1 MDANH
6 EIIIPNK
13 GLPFKMFIFEGKNGN
28 YVRNK
33 HWHTSIEIF
42 AVFKGSVRFFLND
55 EEYYL
60 KEGEFVIVNS
70 NEVHSI
76 FAPDLN
82 LTLVIQI
89 PLVVFEEY
97 YIEKNF
103 ITFSHD
109 SNYCDKDM
117 MGIMKEMYRA
127 YVAKK

>member
-76 FAPDLN
+76 FCTRFKFDISYSNSTCCFLKSIILRKISLHFHMIPII
-82 LTLVIQI
+82 VIKI
-89 PLVVFEEY
+89 
-97 YIEKNF
+97 
-103 ITFSHD
+103 
-109 SNYCDKDM
+109 
-117 MGIMKEMYRA
+117 
-127 YVAKK
+127 

>member
-82 LTLVIQI
+82 LTLVFKFHLLFLKSIILRKISLHFHMI
-89 PLVVFEEY
+89 PIIV
-97 YIEKNF
+97 IK
-103 ITFSHD
+103 I
-109 SNYCDKDM
+109 
-117 MGIMKEMYRA
+117 
-127 YVAKK
+127 

>member
-55 EEYYL
+55 EEYC
-60 KEGEFVIVNS
+60 KESYVVLGFRLRL
-70 NEVHSI
+70 
-76 FAPDLN
+76 DLGGA
-82 LTLVIQI
+82 L
-89 PLVVFEEY
+89 
-97 YIEKNF
+97 
-103 ITFSHD
+103 
-109 SNYCDKDM
+109 
-117 MGIMKEMYRA
+117 
-127 YVAKK
+127 

>member
-82 LTLVIQI
+82 LTLVIQ
-89 PLVVFEEY
+89 
-97 YIEKNF
+97 NF
-103 ITFSHD
+103 I
-109 SNYCDKDM
+109 SNF
-117 MGIMKEMYRA
+117 RLSA
-127 YVAKK
+127 